1 MTAAPFAQL
10 EARVGRAISARLSN
24 GYLVPEGGVA
34 LPVVFSRPSITA
46 QLGQAGMQTQDVSA
60 TVLTEH
66 LGDDVKRGARVAVFH
81 DGQMALLAGEYVVR
95 HRDDDIETGMA
106 RLDLELAAA

>member
-10 EARVGRAISARLSN
+10 EARVGRAISARLAN

-46 QLGQAGMQTQDVSA
+46 QLGQAGMQSRDVQA
-60 TVLTEH
+60 TVLTER
-66 LGDDVKRGARVAVFH
+66 LGEDVARGTRVAVFR
-81 DGQMALLAGEYVVR
+81 DDQRALLAGEYIVR
-95 HRDDDIETGMA
+95 HRDDDLETGMA
-106 RLDLELAAA
+106 RLDLELAPA

>member
-10 EARVGRAISARLSN
+10 EARVGRAISARLAN
-24 GYLVPEGGVA
+24 GRLVPAGGVA
-34 LPVVFSRPSITA
+34 VPVVFSRPSITA
-46 QLGQAGMQTQDVSA
+46 QIGQSGMQAFDAQA

-66 LGDDVKRGARVAVFH
+66 LNADVQRGTRVSVFH
-81 DGQMALLAGEYVVR
+81 DDQLALLAGEFTVR
-95 HRDDDIETGMA
+95 HRDDDLDSGMA